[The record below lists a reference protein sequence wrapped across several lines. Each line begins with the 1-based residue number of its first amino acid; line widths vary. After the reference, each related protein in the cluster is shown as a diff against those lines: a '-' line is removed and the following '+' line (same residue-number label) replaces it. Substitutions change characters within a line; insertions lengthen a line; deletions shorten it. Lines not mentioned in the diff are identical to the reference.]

1 MKATEKNRARELQ
14 KIVENYDQD
23 RDSLI
28 PLLQEV
34 QGKFGYVLE
43 ESVEG
48 IAKHL
53 NISQASIYGVATFF
67 TQFKFTRPGDH
78 MVCLCRGTAC
88 HVKGADQIIEHVER
102 HLHIKEGDTSK
113 DGKFSLETVACIGCC
128 ALAPCMTI
136 NQQVHGRLTPKKA
149 ISILKT
155 KGKEEKK

>member
-1 MKATEKNRARELQ
+1 MQEIL
-14 KIVENYDQD
+14 ENYDQD

-43 ESVEG
+43 ESVED

-88 HVKGADQIIEHVER
+88 HVKGVDQILDHVQR
-102 HLHIKEGDTSK
+102 LLHIKEGDTSE